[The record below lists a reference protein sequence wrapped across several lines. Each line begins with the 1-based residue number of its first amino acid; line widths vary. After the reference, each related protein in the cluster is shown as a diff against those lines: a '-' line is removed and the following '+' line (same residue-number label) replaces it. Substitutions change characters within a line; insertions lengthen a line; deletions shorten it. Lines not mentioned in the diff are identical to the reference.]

1 MRIALDAMGGD
12 YSPYEQVQGGIKAAS
27 ELGVQVVLVGD
38 QMLLEQ
44 ELQGID
50 YNSESISIVHASEV
64 VGMNEAPAL
73 ALRKKRD
80 SSIMVATRLVKE
92 GHCDALV
99 SCGNTGAQMAAALFG
114 LGRFADI
121 DRPAIGTLIPHN
133 GQYTVLVDTG
143 ANVDAKAAQLV
154 QFAQMGKAYAQAVLG
169 VEDPKIGLLSNG
181 QEAHKGNQLTQESHQ
196 LLAGTANLNFI
207 GNVEGRDLFTD
218 AANVVV
224 CDGFAGNLMLKTIEG
239 MAMYLGGLL
248 VKQIGKQAA
257 VVLQEFDYNNVGGAP
272 LLGVNGVSVVCHGSS
287 RAQAIVSG
295 IRVAKQCVDHKLV
308 DKIKQYLT

>member
-1 MRIALDAMGGD
+1 MGGD

-27 ELGVQVVLVGD
+27 ELGVQVVLIGD

-224 CDGFAGNLMLKTIEG
+224 CDGFAGNLML
-239 MAMYLGGLL
+239 
-248 VKQIGKQAA
+248 
-257 VVLQEFDYNNVGGAP
+257 
-272 LLGVNGVSVVCHGSS
+272 
-287 RAQAIVSG
+287 
-295 IRVAKQCVDHKLV
+295 
-308 DKIKQYLT
+308 